1 MSDTAIIWVSIGS
14 LIVSALAIAL
24 GISNLIHFMRLY
36 KS

>member
-1 MSDTAIIWVSIGS
+1 MSDAAIIWVSVGS
-14 LIVSALAIAL
+14 LIVSALALVL